1 MAAFP
6 ARTIRSPH
14 ERPDPYLRERRGL
27 ALQRLIEDDD
37 DEDDD
42 GYPACDDMTK
52 IWQNM
57 TMTKCKIELNQ
68 PMQVFSLTKIYIA
81 DDDNDDSHYDGDDD
95 DV

>member
-42 GYPACDDMTK
+42 GYPADDITK
-52 IWQNM
+52 VCP
-57 TMTKCKIELNQ
+57 K
-68 PMQVFSLTKIYIA
+68 Y
-81 DDDNDDSHYDGDDD
+81 DDDEMQN
-95 DV
+95 